1 MAMTTYGSIED
12 STTATT
18 AAGIIDPEVETAD
31 AAPLVDDSLFDADQ
45 TYYLKNGHHNSQWTA
60 QRIWNLLLPLIFA
73 ALLIGGAAMFLLRDF
88 SHLYPGEG
96 GGSTTDRSGSIPTT
110 TTANSE
116 RSSYQKPTT
125 SERDSSHS
133 TTTSSSRSSGSSDS
147 SSSSNKNNEKHH
159 STFVPP
165 NDGASCSLHPDC
177 SLLIGNCCPTVD
189 GKHLECCSI

>member
-96 GGSTTDRSGSIPTT
+96 GGSTKDTSGSIPTT
-110 TTANSE
+110 TTNIE

-133 TTTSSSRSSGSSDS
+133 TITTSSRNSGNSDS

>member
-96 GGSTTDRSGSIPTT
+96 GGSTTDTSGSIPTT
-110 TTANSE
+110 TTNIE

-133 TTTSSSRSSGSSDS
+133 TTTTTSRSSGSSDS